1 MAVYYGIDI
10 IMSNRNND
18 AATEVFVIIFLLM
31 SSLLFSIILSGN
43 NGSTI
48 IIPAQAK
55 KKQSPSS
62 LSHPHSTTIRTAK
75 KGKEAAEAGFG
86 PESLQ
91 FAEQPPIGTE
101 PIAIS
106 ASNNSAYAL
115 TIAHRLAI
123 TSVNGSKTQA
133 RLGTPCIP
141 ELSRFIL
148 PLKEARFAVI
158 KQCVT
163 ITGRVV
169 WTNYFNE
176 DGDANFNVVL
186 DPPYKNM
193 LGPGSY
199 GEVFATKYPGGPA
212 IHAETVC
219 QGPVTSTSPEN
230 LGACNGYNGTDFRHV
245 LPKIGDH
252 VMVTGRYLIEMPEM
266 PGGITELHPVY
277 DIKILTPSSL
287 PNS

>member
-1 MAVYYGIDI
+1 MKKI
-10 IMSNRNND
+10 NND
-18 AATEVFVIIFLLM
+18 NSNAAVFFVIILLLM
-31 SSLLFSIILSGN
+31 SSSLLLIVLSSSN
-43 NGSTI
+43 NGIVMTL
-48 IIPAQAK
+48 AQAK
-55 KKQSPSS
+55 KKSS
-62 LSHPHSTTIRTAK
+62 SFSSSSSHHATK
-75 KGKEAAEAGFG
+75 KGKEAVEAGFG

-91 FAEQPPIGTE
+91 FAEQPPVGTE

-106 ASNNSAYAL
+106 TSNNSAYAL
-115 TIAHRLAI
+115 TIVHRLAI
-123 TSVNGSKTQA
+123 TSVNASKTQA

-148 PLKEARFAVI
+148 PPKEARFTVI

-163 ITGRVV
+163 ITGTVV
-169 WTNYFNE
+169 WTNYFND

-186 DPPYKNM
+186 DPPYKDM

-199 GEVFATKYPGGPA
+199 SEVFANKYPGGSA

-219 QGPVTSTSPEN
+219 QGPVTSNSTEN
-230 LGACNGYNGTDFRHV
+230 VGACDGYDGPDFRPV
-245 LPKIGDH
+245 LPKRGDH

-277 DIKILTPSSL
+277 DIKILTP

>member
-1 MAVYYGIDI
+1 MKQINN
-10 IMSNRNND
+10 NRNV
-18 AATEVFVIIFLLM
+18 AVLSIIILLLM
-31 SSLLFSIILSGN
+31 SSSLLFIVLSSSNNGIIL
-43 NGSTI
+43 TL
-48 IIPAQAK
+48 AQAK
-55 KKQSPSS
+55 KKSFSSS
-62 LSHPHSTTIRTAK
+62 LSSHHTTK
-75 KGKEAAEAGFG
+75 KGMAAEEGEEVSG

-91 FAEQPPIGTE
+91 FAEQPPRGTE

-115 TIAHRLAI
+115 NIVHRLAI
-123 TSVNGSKTQA
+123 TSVNASKTQT
-133 RLGTPCIP
+133 RLHTPCIP
-141 ELSRFIL
+141 ELNQFIL
-148 PLKEARFAVI
+148 PPKEARFTVI

-163 ITGRVV
+163 ITGTVV

-186 DPPYKNM
+186 DPQYKDM

-199 GEVFATKYPGGPA
+199 SEVFANKYPGGPA

-219 QGPVTSTSPEN
+219 QGPVTSNSTEN
-230 LGACNGYNGTDFRHV
+230 VGACNGYDGPDFRPV
-245 LPKIGDH
+245 LPKRGDH

-277 DIKILTPSSL
+277 DIKILTPSSP